1 MLQRLLT
8 THLPK
13 LSPYLRFLPLLPT
26 EMSQH
31 FVQTWLTASHNTN
44 KYLLSQ
50 YQSIIDTKRRC
61 LISFLRIISQS
72 SLLCSENGGL
82 GDGCEKKK
90 STKHPYSHQRTKMY
104 RKAAKLY
111 IKAPSRIINEQG

>member
-13 LSPYLRFLPLLPT
+13 LSLYLPFLPPLPNET
-26 EMSQH
+26 SQH

-82 GDGCEKKK
+82 GDGCEEC
-90 STKHPYSHQRTKMY
+90 
-104 RKAAKLY
+104 AAGLHEAS
-111 IKAPSRIINEQG
+111 I